1 MNQAEIA
8 KARDKYLTFR
18 IAQDEY
24 GLEIGRV
31 REIVELMR
39 ITTVPRTPEF
49 IKGVINLRGSVIPI
63 VELRS
68 KFGMPSVPDTQETC
82 VIVVEIIKDGQPASM
97 GIIVDAVSEV
107 MDISTGDIDKA
118 PSFGVDLDTSYIL
131 GVAKTAGGVKI
142 LLDIENVLTRNG
154 VMTGRIEKTPAQPA
168 GGNI

>member
-1 MNQAEIA
+1 MEHAETA
-8 KARDKYLTFR
+8 KARYKYLTFR
-18 IAQDEY
+18 IGGDEY
-24 GLEIGRV
+24 GLEIGKV

-82 VIVVEIIKDGQPASM
+82 VIVVEIVKEGLPASM

-131 GVAKTAGGVKI
+131 GVAKTPGGVKI
-142 LLDIENVLTRNG
+142 LLDIENVLTKNG
-154 VMTGRIEKTPAQPA
+154 VMTDGNEKSLTQPT